1 MPDKR
6 TNAVDRQN
14 RHIEQEAET
23 DSDLETVVPPTTPF
37 GGMTTWWRIG
47 AAVIALVLIVW
58 VILQAA

>member
-14 RHIEQEAET
+14 RYIEQEAET

-37 GGMTTWWRIG
+37 GGMTTWLRIG
-47 AAVIALVLIVW
+47 AALLALALIVW
-58 VILQAA
+58 VILQAS